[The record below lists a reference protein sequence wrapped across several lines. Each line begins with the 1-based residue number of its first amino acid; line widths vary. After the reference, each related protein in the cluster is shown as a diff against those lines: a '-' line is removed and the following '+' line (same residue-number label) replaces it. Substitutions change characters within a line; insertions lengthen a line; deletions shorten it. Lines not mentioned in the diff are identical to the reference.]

1 MILKCI
7 PHGTAVQP
15 CESCRLMGNISA
27 SWVNGFWWALLVVCE
42 LPCFAGRQDLVLPQR
57 ALTHSSAN
65 TKQHLKLWSCCPCC
79 TFCQAALQITR
90 ETFFFPFFFLP
101 ESFRPSVRFLWILF
115 PLSLFVDRRLLLSF
129 SLSSLVLSLPQPPLQ
144 INSVKI
150 LWQMFLPHPTFRGLA
165 GGSVSLPPSLSSVSL
180 VTEECN
186 LCGCW
191 GLWDWATMQI
201 GRGGRRG
208 IIHHP

>member
-1 MILKCI
+1 MYFPFHYRPINQKNCGNQDMILKCI

-42 LPCFAGRQDLVLPQR
+42 SPCFAGRQDLVLPQR

-90 ETFFFPFFFLP
+90 ENFFFLLLSTWEFP
-101 ESFRPSVRFLWILF
+101 SFCPLPLNSFPPLSFRRPPTSSFLF
-115 PLSLFVDRRLLLSF
+115 T
-129 SLSSLVLSLPQPPLQ
+129 LSSC
-144 INSVKI
+144 
-150 LWQMFLPHPTFRGLA
+150 F
-165 GGSVSLPPSLSSVSL
+165 VSTSTTSP
-180 VTEECN
+180 N
-186 LCGCW
+186 
-191 GLWDWATMQI
+191 Q
-201 GRGGRRG
+201 
-208 IIHHP
+208 